1 MHYKCTGNFCF
12 IIYIMVVIYH
22 GLGLSFNDFCS
33 LLNIPC
39 FAMLDCCNHYA
50 ATLCPRFAWPVDC
63 CVVDVD
69 ALIVWLL
76 FDKDSAWG
84 IYLASFLQFFYSIS
98 LMCRCG
104 VGIYSIFD
112 EWNQGGRC
120 LSGGIVDC
128 NVENPVY
135 ACTGHCYATVP
146 CWLLQ
151 EILLP

>member
-1 MHYKCTGNFCF
+1 MGLLQELVWLIKVKSVGRDEKWPQAHWRAWGLLLFL
-12 IIYIMVVIYH
+12 YIMVVIYH
-22 GLGLSFNDFCS
+22 GLGLSFNYFCS

-50 ATLCPRFAWPVDC
+50 ATLCPRFAWPVDS

-84 IYLASFLQFFYSIS
+84 VYLASFLQFFYSIS

-112 EWNQGGRC
+112 EWNQGGVVC
-120 LSGGIVDC
+120 L
-128 NVENPVY
+128 VE
-135 ACTGHCYATVP
+135 
-146 CWLLQ
+146 
-151 EILLP
+151 